1 MKVIPSEEVVS
12 QHCIDVSD
20 VKIKPFKLETLFQK
34 ERFWK
39 LNERD
44 VKGNFTNN
52 FKNVTQSSS
61 WTPCGRLMEITQGW
75 FVKCSW

>member
-12 QHCIDVSD
+12 QHYIIVSD
-20 VKIKPFKLETLFQK
+20 VEIKHFKLETLFQK

-44 VKGNFTNN
+44 VKGNVTNN

-61 WTPCGRLMEITQGW
+61 
-75 FVKCSW
+75 